1 MDVFEKKLKDVESW
15 KETKTKEQ
23 EALPLSEMP
32 KLTVSLIH
40 TKIGDLEGEVSK
52 NKSFIFGFF

>member
-52 NKSFIFGFF
+52 S